1 MAPAAAIAPSPAF
14 RLSAIASLSARFR
27 ASSPLAAI
35 PAASSAGVQRRNA
48 AKSVFATV
56 GDAASPMEV
65 RRGGPPSS
73 PSLSSAS
80 DARRIPRGI
89 AARAAQHSVV
99 AATAAAGDAASLPEA
114 LLFDCDGV
122 LVDTERDGHR
132 VSFNQAFEE
141 EMGASGREPFAPWGA
156 ALRGELLSVGSCSP
170 WGAALRGELLSVGS
184 CSPWGAALRGEL
196 LSVGSCSPWGAALRG
211 ELLSVGSCSPC
222 GAALRGEVLCSP
234 WGGALRGEKGLGV
247 TWDVPL
253 YGELLNAALSSFS
266 LPSAT
271 LLCSALLCSAL
282 LCSALLCSAVLRWL
296 VLAER
301 AGSDVGRATLWRAA
315 QDWRRQGAAAPT
327 DPAEQAAFVA
337 GLHKSKTAHF
347 NAHLHPPFSPPI
359 FHLTLA
365 SLPRMTHYFNQVG
378 WPQAAPIDPSER
390 AAFVAGL
397 HKSKTALFMQLV
409 ETGALPLRPGVARAR
424 QRSSCSSWR
433 RVPCPC
439 DRALHDGA
447 LHAARGDGC
456 AAAAT
461 RRGTLVETGV
471 LPLQPGVVRWQCAGG
486 SVQHILPTSWGNG
499 AKLVGAIVRV
509 ILGSELID
517 EALAAGV
524 RVAVCS
530 TSNEKAVGAI
540 ALAAGVRVAVCSTSN
555 EKAVGAIVRVM
566 LGEERAQHM
575 RIFAGDVVPKKKP
588 DPGEERGFSM
598 HMRIFARDVVPKK
611 KPDPAIYNLAATTL
625 SLNPAR
631 CVVIEDSHIGLT
643 AAKAAG
649 MTCVLHGGRGLFSDA
664 CLTPLVTHMTRTLC
678 SCSAVSPTHLPHL
691 PPLPLL
697 RPSPTSY
704 TEDED
709 FSAADAVFDAI
720 GDTPADGFDLPFLA
734 SLL

>member
-211 ELLSVGSCSPC
+211 ELLSVGSCSPW
-222 GAALRGEVLCSP
+222 GAALHGELLSVRSCSPWGGALLSVGRCSP
-234 WGGALRGEKGLGV
+234 WGGALRGEVLRLEQLPASPCLSSSSSSVPAMPHDAPHSNPSLSQKGLGV

-315 QDWRRQGAAAPT
+315 QDWRRQGANDPLLQSSGLATSSAHRPFRASSFRGRAPQEQDGTLHAACGNGCFA
-327 DPAEQAAFVA
+327 PATRR
-337 GLHKSKTAHF
+337 GT
-347 NAHLHPPFSPPI
+347 
-359 FHLTLA
+359 
-365 SLPRMTHYFNQVG
+365 
-378 WPQAAPIDPSER
+378 
-390 AAFVAGL
+390 
-397 HKSKTALFMQLV
+397 SKTALFMQLV
-409 ETGALPLRPGVARAR
+409 ETGALPLRPGVAR
-424 QRSSCSSWR
+424 
-433 RVPCPC
+433 
-439 DRALHDGA
+439 
-447 LHAARGDGC
+447 
-456 AAAAT
+456 
-461 RRGTLVETGV
+461 
-471 LPLQPGVVRWQCAGG
+471 
-486 SVQHILPTSWGNG
+486 
-499 AKLVGAIVRV
+499 
-509 ILGSELID
+509 
-517 EALAAGV
+517 
-524 RVAVCS
+524 
-530 TSNEKAVGAI
+530 
-540 ALAAGVRVAVCSTSN
+540 
-555 EKAVGAIVRVM
+555 
-566 LGEERAQHM
+566 
-575 RIFAGDVVPKKKP
+575 
-588 DPGEERGFSM
+588 
-598 HMRIFARDVVPKK
+598 
-611 KPDPAIYNLAATTL
+611 
-625 SLNPAR
+625 
-631 CVVIEDSHIGLT
+631 
-643 AAKAAG
+643 
-649 MTCVLHGGRGLFSDA
+649 
-664 CLTPLVTHMTRTLC
+664 
-678 SCSAVSPTHLPHL
+678 
-691 PPLPLL
+691 
-697 RPSPTSY
+697 
-704 TEDED
+704 
-709 FSAADAVFDAI
+709 
-720 GDTPADGFDLPFLA
+720 
-734 SLL
+734 

>member
-1 MAPAAAIAPSPAF
+1 
-14 RLSAIASLSARFR
+14 
-27 ASSPLAAI
+27 
-35 PAASSAGVQRRNA
+35 
-48 AKSVFATV
+48 
-56 GDAASPMEV
+56 
-65 RRGGPPSS
+65 
-73 PSLSSAS
+73 
-80 DARRIPRGI
+80 
-89 AARAAQHSVV
+89 
-99 AATAAAGDAASLPEA
+99 
-114 LLFDCDGV
+114 
-122 LVDTERDGHR
+122 
-132 VSFNQAFEE
+132 
-141 EMGASGREPFAPWGA
+141 MGASGREPFAPWGA

-211 ELLSVGSCSPC
+211 ELLSVGSCSPW
-222 GAALRGEVLCSP
+222 GAALRAELLSVGRCSP

-253 YGELLNAALSSFS
+253 YGELLKIGGGK
-266 LPSAT
+266 
-271 LLCSALLCSAL
+271 
-282 LCSALLCSAVLRWL
+282 
-296 VLAER
+296 E
-301 AGSDVGRATLWRAA
+301 
-315 QDWRRQGAAAPT
+315 
-327 DPAEQAAFVA
+327 
-337 GLHKSKTAHF
+337 
-347 NAHLHPPFSPPI
+347 
-359 FHLTLA
+359 
-365 SLPRMTHYFNQVG
+365 RMTHYFNQVG

-409 ETGALPLRPGVARAR
+409 ETGALPLRPGVAR
-424 QRSSCSSWR
+424 
-433 RVPCPC
+433 
-439 DRALHDGA
+439 
-447 LHAARGDGC
+447 
-456 AAAAT
+456 
-461 RRGTLVETGV
+461 
-471 LPLQPGVVRWQCAGG
+471 
-486 SVQHILPTSWGNG
+486 
-499 AKLVGAIVRV
+499 
-509 ILGSELID
+509 LID
-517 EALAAGV
+517 E
-524 RVAVCS
+524 
-530 TSNEKAVGAI
+530 

-588 DPGEERGFSM
+588 DP
-598 HMRIFARDVVPKK
+598 
-611 KPDPAIYNLAATTL
+611 AIYNLAATTL

-631 CVVIEDSHIGLT
+631 GGRRYASVHSSAGSCMAIEDTLIRDSHIGLT

-649 MTCVLHGGRGLFSDA
+649 MTCVVTKSGYCCLFLYLLPLSPSILHGGRGLFSDA

>member
-141 EMGASGREPFAPWGA
+141 
-156 ALRGELLSVGSCSP
+156 
-170 WGAALRGELLSVGS
+170 
-184 CSPWGAALRGEL
+184 
-196 LSVGSCSPWGAALRG
+196 
-211 ELLSVGSCSPC
+211 
-222 GAALRGEVLCSP
+222 
-234 WGGALRGEKGLGV
+234 KGLGV

-253 YGELLNAALSSFS
+253 YGELLKIGGGK
-266 LPSAT
+266 
-271 LLCSALLCSAL
+271 
-282 LCSALLCSAVLRWL
+282 
-296 VLAER
+296 E
-301 AGSDVGRATLWRAA
+301 
-315 QDWRRQGAAAPT
+315 
-327 DPAEQAAFVA
+327 
-337 GLHKSKTAHF
+337 
-347 NAHLHPPFSPPI
+347 
-359 FHLTLA
+359 
-365 SLPRMTHYFNQVG
+365 RMTHYFNQVG

-409 ETGALPLRPGVARAR
+409 ETGALPLRPGVAR
-424 QRSSCSSWR
+424 
-433 RVPCPC
+433 
-439 DRALHDGA
+439 
-447 LHAARGDGC
+447 
-456 AAAAT
+456 
-461 RRGTLVETGV
+461 
-471 LPLQPGVVRWQCAGG
+471 
-486 SVQHILPTSWGNG
+486 
-499 AKLVGAIVRV
+499 
-509 ILGSELID
+509 LID
-517 EALAAGV
+517 E
-524 RVAVCS
+524 
-530 TSNEKAVGAI
+530 

-575 RIFAGDVVPKKKP
+575 RIFAG
-588 DPGEERGFSM
+588 
-598 HMRIFARDVVPKK
+598 DVVPKK